1 MDAEHDDRLGA
12 IETNLKLLTQEF
24 RANNAQLQRIVT
36 RHDRILLGVDEA
48 PGLALKVDRLEQSET
63 RRVWHVRA
71 LWSAVMALLA
81 RLAGEH
87 LTK

>member
-1 MDAEHDDRLGA
+1 MEAERLVA
-12 IETNLKLLTQEF
+12 IETNLKLLTQEVH
-24 RANNAQLQRIVT
+24 ASGTQLQRIVA
-36 RHDRILLGVDEA
+36 RHDRILLGTDEA
-48 PGLALKVDRLEQSET
+48 PGLAVKVDRLEQSET

-81 RLAGEH
+81 KLLGEH